1 MRPQPGA
8 NDDRDCHSTSDS
20 HVVFGAEFHRRV
32 AATRRRMHC
41 IVAVRTPRERIARV
55 TRNAH
60 DQRVCNGARD
70 AR

>member
-1 MRPQPGA
+1 
-8 NDDRDCHSTSDS
+8 
-20 HVVFGAEFHRRV
+20 VFGAEFHHRV
-32 AATRRRMHC
+32 AATRRRMHR

-60 DQRVCNGARD
+60 DQHDGNGARD